1 MGNDI
6 DPRFDPAFQR
16 GYKPKPGERAR
27 TRVRPD
33 QPTQQVASPPGSA
46 PVPAPRPV
54 SSAAD
59 EVPWPDDEPE
69 PDTVPPARIIEVVS
83 GEEVERDYAD
93 EGAILLAGVE
103 TAPRRNRYF
112 LALWVMGIGFVA
124 LGILLYV
131 MSVAT
136 SYTTTNTNGSDVVQL
151 VFSQLGWMLA
161 APLITVG
168 LLTLVVLVLIQA
180 LRPRPRRD

>member
-16 GYKPKPGERAR
+16 GYKPKPGERSR
-27 TRVRPD
+27 THVRP
-33 QPTQQVASPPGSA
+33 PQQVTTPPGVA
-46 PVPAPRPV
+46 PALPRPV
-54 SSAAD
+54 SPASD

-69 PDTVPPARIIEVVS
+69 PEVVPPAFVVEVVP
-83 GEEVERDYAD
+83 GAAVEQDFAA
-93 EGAILLAGVE
+93 EGVNILAGVE
-103 TAPRRNRYF
+103 TTPRRNRYF

-136 SYTTTNTNGSDVVQL
+136 SYTTTNTSGSDVVQL

-180 LRPRPRRD
+180 LRPRTRRY

>member
-1 MGNDI
+1 VGNDI

-16 GYKPKPGERAR
+16 GYKPKPGERQR
-27 TRVRPD
+27 TRVRPAE
-33 QPTQQVASPPGSA
+33 QVTSPPGAAA
-46 PVPAPRPV
+46 PAAAVARPV
-54 SSAAD
+54 SAASD
-59 EVPWPDDEPE
+59 EVPWADDEPE
-69 PDTVPPARIIEVVS
+69 PEVAPPAHVVEVVS
-83 GEEVERDYAD
+83 GVAVEQDYAE
-93 EGAILLAGVE
+93 EGTPLLSGVE

-180 LRPRPRRD
+180 LRPRVRRD

>member
-16 GYKPKPGERAR
+16 GYKPKPGERSR
-27 TRVRPD
+27 TRVRP
-33 QPTQQVASPPGSA
+33 PQQVTSPPGTSA
-46 PVPAPRPV
+46 PPRPV
-54 SSAAD
+54 SSASD
-59 EVPWPDDEPE
+59 EVPWADDEPE
-69 PDTVPPARIIEVVS
+69 PEVVPAAHVVEVVS
-83 GEEVERDYAD
+83 GGVVEEVYAD
-93 EGAILLAGVE
+93 EGVPLLAGVE

-180 LRPRPRRD
+180 LRPRVRRD

>member
-16 GYKPKPGERAR
+16 GYKPKPGERLR
-27 TRVRPD
+27 TRVRP
-33 QPTQQVASPPGSA
+33 QQVTSPPGTT
-46 PVPAPRPV
+46 APRPV
-54 SSAAD
+54 SPASDD
-59 EVPWPDDEPE
+59 EVPWADDEAEPE
-69 PDTVPPARIIEVVS
+69 AVPPVHVIEVVS
-83 GEEVERDYAD
+83 GVTVERDYEE
-93 EGAILLAGVE
+93 EGAVLLAGVE

-112 LALWVMGIGFVA
+112 LALWVMSIGFIA

-180 LRPRPRRD
+180 LRPRVRRD